1 MKNTTYNGY
10 KNYNTWNIALWI
22 CNDYNLYNIAV
33 DFMKSF
39 KGQAP
44 YKKFIQFLGFDNSK
58 TPDNVKYIDNKLSY
72 RELNQVM
79 RDLI

>member
-1 MKNTTYNGY
+1 
-10 KNYNTWNIALWI
+10 
-22 CNDYNLYNIAV
+22 
-33 DFMKSF
+33 MKSF

-44 YKKFIQFLGFDNSK
+44 YKKFIEFLGFDNSK
-58 TPDNVKYIDNKLSY
+58 TPDNVKYIDNNLSY

>member
-22 CNDYNLYNIAV
+22 SNNYNLYNLAV
-33 DFMKSF
+33 DFMNNF

-44 YKKFIQFLGFDNSK
+44 YKKFIEFLELSNSK

-72 RELNQVM
+72 RELNSFM